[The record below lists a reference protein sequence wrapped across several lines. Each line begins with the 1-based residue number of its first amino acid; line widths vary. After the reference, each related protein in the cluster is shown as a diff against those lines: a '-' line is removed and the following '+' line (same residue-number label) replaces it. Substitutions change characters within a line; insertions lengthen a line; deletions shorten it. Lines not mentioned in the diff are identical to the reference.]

1 MDIAQR
7 LGEGVALIALQTIMD
22 AGAAKLR
29 SNANRIQGLAPSAAM
44 SRIVGES
51 LRRADMDPPPG
62 FADPQPGFILIEYA
76 RFHQS
81 RFELCF
87 HLGQLLMAGRSE
99 ERRVG
104 KECRSRWSPYH

>member
-81 RFELCF
+81 RFVLCF
-87 HLGQLLMAGRSE
+87 HLGQHLIAGVYIS
-99 ERRVG
+99 G
-104 KECRSRWSPYH
+104 GTAHLDLY